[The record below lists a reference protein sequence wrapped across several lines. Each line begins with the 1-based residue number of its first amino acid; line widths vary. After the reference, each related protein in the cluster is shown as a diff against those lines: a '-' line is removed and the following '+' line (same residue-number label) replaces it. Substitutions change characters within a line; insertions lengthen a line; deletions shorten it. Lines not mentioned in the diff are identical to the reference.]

1 MFAWFWRRYAT
12 ASKFAAVKWPM
23 SRLTLKY
30 FDIAIAA
37 AKLSGVANSF
47 GSFTFEWLCIATII
61 LCFSANGTTRLAD
74 DSVLDAV
81 MNSAPSAR
89 AISKPRSI
97 SGSVKLSLKL

>member
-1 MFAWFWRRYAT
+1 
-12 ASKFAAVKWPM
+12 M

-30 FDIAIAA
+30 FDIFIAA

-61 LCFSANGTTRLAD
+61 LCFSAKGTTRFAA